1 MMNCRFAVSS
11 DRTKNIT
18 LNVGY
23 KVSGSITSTTNAPVK
38 DGIVLLSNY
47 LSGWFSKDTGYYF
60 VCAPAGTYKFWASPR
75 NGYNHFSVY
84 SESNFVLDRDIV
96 KNITVV
102 LTNTVTPSPTPI
114 PTPTPLPDQAWISMS
129 VDVKDPVV
137 GSVINVTG
145 RLSDY
150 EGRALPCMPVT
161 LSYADATSILS
172 WVQIGSAVTTKTG
185 EYDVQWVIAAHGNF
199 LLKVEW
205 IANDVPRAFNTTSV
219 GFLPYSVQSSL
230 AVESNSI
237 VSESTNADAESW
249 IWAAVATI
257 IATPL
262 IGFIALRKMG
272 KRKNQSA

>member
-1 MMNCRFAVSS
+1 M
-11 DRTKNIT
+11 
-18 LNVGY
+18 
-23 KVSGSITSTTNAPVK
+23 
-38 DGIVLLSNY
+38 
-47 LSGWFSKDTGYYF
+47 
-60 VCAPAGTYKFWASPR
+60 
-75 NGYNHFSVY
+75 
-84 SESNFVLDRDIV
+84 

-102 LTNTVTPSPTPI
+102 LTNTVTPSPIPE

-129 VDVKDPVV
+129 VDVKSPVV

-150 EGRALPCMPVT
+150 EGHAIPYMPVT

-185 EYDVQWVIAAHGNF
+185 EYDIRWVIAASGNF

-205 IANDVPRAFNTTSV
+205 ITNDVPRAFNTTSV

-230 AVESNSI
+230 AVESNS
-237 VSESTNADAESW
+237 VVTESTNADAEYG

-262 IGFIALRKMG
+262 ISFIAVRKMG
-272 KRKNQSA
+272 KRKKQSA